1 MMVTSSPTRRTI
13 FKRKCFLIV
22 YVTHY
27 YYYLQTC
34 AIWGKAAGPAWRQA
48 GRLPSLCHQSDL
60 SALRISERILLS
72 PCTQDTGVLQG
83 PRRYA
88 KFNFSNCWINHLL
101 ILLLAPLFRRCVQKT
116 SPHNSGKWPFV
127 ISQGGLWCTK
137 SESICAVLGR
147 LVPLLLRGQSVRI
160 VIPDDPRLTAG
171 RLPCRKH
178 QLLLSSRKTASL
190 RLAATTT
197 KDCCVTARLHLI
209 CMTLSRKRSF
219 KVSPLFMS

>member
-101 ILLLAPLFRRCVQKT
+101 ILLLAPLFRRCVQKI

-137 SESICAVLGR
+137 SESICAFLGR
-147 LVPLLLRGQSVRI
+147 LVPLLLRLDSQWGLWFQTILAWQQDASRAENTSCSYQVEKQPHWGALR
-160 VIPDDPRLTAG
+160 
-171 RLPCRKH
+171 
-178 QLLLSSRKTASL
+178 QQRKT
-190 RLAATTT
+190 
-197 KDCCVTARLHLI
+197 V
-209 CMTLSRKRSF
+209 
-219 KVSPLFMS
+219 V

>member
-83 PRRYA
+83 PRCYA

-137 SESICAVLGR
+137 SESICAFLGR
-147 LVPLLLRGQSVRI
+147 LVPLLLRLDSQWGLWFQTILAWQQDASRAENTSCSYRVEKQPHWGALR
-160 VIPDDPRLTAG
+160 
-171 RLPCRKH
+171 
-178 QLLLSSRKTASL
+178 QQRKT
-190 RLAATTT
+190 
-197 KDCCVTARLHLI
+197 V
-209 CMTLSRKRSF
+209 
-219 KVSPLFMS
+219 V